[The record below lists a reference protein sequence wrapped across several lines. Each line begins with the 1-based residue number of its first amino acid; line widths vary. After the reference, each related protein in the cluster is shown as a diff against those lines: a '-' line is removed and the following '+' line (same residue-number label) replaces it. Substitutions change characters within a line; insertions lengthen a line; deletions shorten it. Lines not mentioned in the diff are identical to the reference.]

1 MSTPVRLGCVVP
13 AHNVMVERDFMAM
26 GAQGVSVHFA
36 RADIDYALP
45 LRDQL
50 EGMIAAGPDAA
61 RVLAKAD
68 VRAICFACTSA
79 SFLHGPGSDEAV
91 AARMAEASGTPC
103 VTTSTAIL
111 RALAALGARSVA
123 VATPYVDWLVEAE
136 TEFLEAAGVRVAAI
150 SGMQLD
156 RAADINAVP
165 LEVVVTA
172 AEAIDRSDADALFI
186 SCTDLAAI
194 GAITE
199 LEARLAKPVITSNQ
213 AGYWALSQMAG
224 APLPAGWGTLMSTSL
239 A

>member
-13 AHNVMVERDFMAM
+13 AHNVMVERDFAAM
-26 GAQGVSVHFA
+26 CPDGVSVHFA

-45 LRDQL
+45 LRGQL

-79 SFLHGPGSDEAV
+79 SFLHGPGSDAAV

-103 VTTSTAIL
+103 VTTSTAVL
-111 RALAALGARSVA
+111 RALTAIGARSVA
-123 VATPYVDWLVEAE
+123 VATPYVDWVVEAE
-136 TEFLEAAGVRVAAI
+136 TEFLEAAGIRVAAI
-150 SGMQLD
+150 SGMKLE

-165 LEVVVTA
+165 LKAVVAA
-172 AEAIDRSDADALFI
+172 AEAIDRPDADALFI

-194 GAITE
+194 GAIAE
-199 LEARLAKPVITSNQ
+199 LEARLGKPVITSNQ

-224 APLPAGWGTLMSTSL
+224 APMPAGWGTLMSKGLT
-239 A
+239 